1 MQLSGSEALM
11 QTRKDAAQ
19 DSPPKGSAESAGASQ
34 PRVRVGIGGWT
45 YEPWR
50 GNFYPAALPHAQE
63 LAYASQQLTAIEING
78 TFYGLQKPAVFAK
91 WRDATPDDF
100 VFSLKAPR
108 FATHRSVLAQ
118 SGDSI
123 ARFLDSGIAEL
134 GRKLGPVLWQFPPT
148 KRFERKDF
156 EAFLAL
162 LPRAIHKQ
170 PLRHVLEVRHPSF
183 MVGEYL
189 ELTRE
194 HAFPTVFTDSGNYP
208 SFADST
214 GDFIYARLMGS
225 AARLKTGY
233 TARALD
239 DWKSRALA
247 WSDGADPSGL
257 PYIEVRTD
265 SEDHSKKNR
274 EVFIYF
280 IDGAKE
286 RAPAAAMALL
296 ERLRGEEQPPQ

>member
-1 MQLSGSEALM
+1 
-11 QTRKDAAQ
+11 
-19 DSPPKGSAESAGASQ
+19 
-34 PRVRVGIGGWT
+34 
-45 YEPWR
+45 
-50 GNFYPAALPHAQE
+50 
-63 LAYASQQLTAIEING
+63 
-78 TFYGLQKPAVFAK
+78 
-91 WRDATPDDF
+91 
-100 VFSLKAPR
+100 
-108 FATHRSVLAQ
+108 
-118 SGDSI
+118 
-123 ARFLDSGIAEL
+123 
-134 GRKLGPVLWQFPPT
+134 
-148 KRFERKDF
+148 
-156 EAFLAL
+156 
-162 LPRAIHKQ
+162 
-170 PLRHVLEVRHPSF
+170 
-183 MVGEYL
+183 
-189 ELTRE
+189 
-194 HAFPTVFTDSGNYP
+194 VFTDSGNYP

>member
-1 MQLSGSEALM
+1 M

-19 DSPPKGSAESAGASQ
+19 DSAPSKKSAEHAGPSQ
-34 PRVRVGIGGWT
+34 SRIRVGIGGWT

-50 GNFYPAALPHAQE
+50 DNFYPAGLPHAQE
-63 LAYASQQLTAIEING
+63 LTYASEQLTAIEING
-78 TFYGLQKPAVFAK
+78 TFYGLQKPEVFAK

-134 GRKLGPVLWQFPPT
+134 DRKLGPLLWQFPPT
-148 KRFERKDF
+148 KHFERNDF

-162 LPRAIHKQ
+162 LPRMIDKR
-170 PLRHVLEVRHPSF
+170 PLRHVLDVRHSSF

-189 ELTRE
+189 ELARE
-194 HAFPTVFTDSGNYP
+194 YNFPTVFTDSDNYP
-208 SFADST
+208 SFADAT
-214 GDFIYARLMGS
+214 GDFVYARLMCS

-233 TARALD
+233 TGKALD
-239 DWKSRALA
+239 EWKNRAFA
-247 WSDGADPSGL
+247 WSDGFDPSDL
-257 PYIEVRTD
+257 PYIDGKEI
-265 SEDHSKKNR
+265 SGGKDHSKKSR
-274 EVFIYF
+274 DVFIYF

-296 ERLRGEEQPPQ
+296 DRLRGEGQPPP